1 MLKSGFTKLNLRH
14 RYMSEE
20 IVDNQ
25 TEETV
30 VETPTEKTFTQEE
43 IDKIV
48 ADRVAREQRK
58 FDKKLSGIDLDEARQ
73 LLTQKE
79 QVEQDK
85 MKERGEF
92 ETILKQ
98 TVEKKDSEINAYKT
112 KLQQTL
118 VDGAILGAASNNN
131 AVSPEQVSSL
141 LKAQTRLGE
150 DGTVEVLD
158 NNGTPRYNDSG
169 DLLSVNEMVGE
180 FLTAN
185 PHFVRASKGGTGSQG
200 NAGGS
205 TLKPQSTVNDMVD
218 NWNEGGR
225 EAYRALMKAKK

>member
-1 MLKSGFTKLNLRH
+1 
-14 RYMSEE
+14 MSEE

>member
-1 MLKSGFTKLNLRH
+1 
-14 RYMSEE
+14 MSEE

-25 TEETV
+25 PEETV

-169 DLLSVNEMVGE
+169 DLLSVNEMVSE